1 MSTSFSRSVR
11 NAGMI
16 GAFVMAPCLAI
27 NPGLVSAAE
36 TIKAIVTTA
45 PNVPPPITRTVPAN
59 VIVELEAHE
68 WVGKLSDDNNYKFW
82 GFGTA
87 GAAGTVPG
95 PMIRVMVGDTVEIRL
110 KNDKNSQE
118 SHNIDFHAVTG
129 PGGGAAMLN
138 TEPGQESRLRF
149 KALNVGLYFYHCAT
163 AGAKI
168 FTGSPSIPEHIAN
181 GMYGGILVEPV
192 GGLKKVD
199 KEFYV
204 VQSEF
209 YTKPGKKGDTL
220 EFSFENGL
228 AEHPSHVVFNGMA
241 GALVKNPLQAKVGD
255 IVRMFY
261 VNAGPNHVAS
271 WHIIGEI
278 FDRVYPEGSLTTAPL
293 EGLQTT
299 VVPAGGSSMAEFK
312 VEVPGTYLN
321 VDHSIFRIAKG
332 AVGLLKVDGPESPD
346 IYKGLK

>member
-1 MSTSFSRSVR
+1 MSISFSRNLR
-11 NAGMI
+11 NAGLI
-16 GAFVMAPCLAI
+16 SAFVIAPCLAI
-27 NPGLVSAAE
+27 APGGASAME
-36 TIKAIVTTA
+36 TIKAVVTAA
-45 PNVPPPITRTVPAN
+45 PNAPPPITRKEAAN
-59 VIVELEAHE
+59 VIVELEAGE

-82 GFGTA
+82 GFN
-87 GAAGTVPG
+87 GTVPG
-95 PMIRVMVGDTVEIRL
+95 PMVRVMVGDTVEIHL
-110 KNDKNSQE
+110 KNKADSKE

-138 TEPGQESRLRF
+138 TEPGQESKLRF
-149 KALNVGLYFYHCAT
+149 KALNAGLYFYHCAT
-163 AGAKI
+163 A
-168 FTGSPSIPEHIAN
+168 SPSIPEHIAN
-181 GMYGGILVEPV
+181 GMYGAILVEPV
-192 GGLKKVD
+192 GGLKHVD

-209 YTKPGKKGDTL
+209 YTKDGKKGETL

-241 GALVKNPLQAKVGD
+241 GALIKNPLKAKVGD
-255 IVRMFY
+255 TIRMFY
-261 VNAGPNHVAS
+261 INAGPNHVAS

-312 VEVPGTYLN
+312 VEVPGTYIN

-332 AVGLLKVDGPESPD
+332 AVGLLKVEGAEQPD
-346 IYKGLK
+346 IYKGMK

>member
-1 MSTSFSRSVR
+1 MSISFSRNLR
-11 NAGMI
+11 NAGLI
-16 GAFVMAPCLAI
+16 SAFVIAPCLAI
-27 NPGLVSAAE
+27 APGAASAME
-36 TIKAIVTTA
+36 TIKAVVTAA
-45 PNVPPPITRTVPAN
+45 PNAPPPITRKEAAN
-59 VIVELEAHE
+59 VIVELEAGE

-82 GFGTA
+82 GFN
-87 GAAGTVPG
+87 GTVPG
-95 PMIRVMVGDTVEIRL
+95 PMVRVMVGDTVEIHL
-110 KNDKNSQE
+110 KNKADSKE

-138 TEPGQESRLRF
+138 TEPGQESKLRF
-149 KALNVGLYFYHCAT
+149 KALNAGLYFYHCAT
-163 AGAKI
+163 A
-168 FTGSPSIPEHIAN
+168 SPSIPEHIAN
-181 GMYGGILVEPV
+181 GMYGAILVEPV
-192 GGLKKVD
+192 GGLKHVD

-209 YTKPGKKGDTL
+209 YTKEGKKGETL

-228 AEHPSHVVFNGMA
+228 AESPSHVVFNGNA
-241 GALVKNPLQAKVGD
+241 QSLIKNPLKAKVGD
-255 IVRMFY
+255 TIRMFY
-261 VNAGPNHVAS
+261 INAGPNHVAS

-332 AVGLLKVDGPESPD
+332 AVGLLKVEGAEQPD

>member
-1 MSTSFSRSVR
+1 MSISFSRNLR
-11 NAGMI
+11 NAGLI
-16 GAFVMAPCLAI
+16 SAFVIAPCLAI
-27 NPGLVSAAE
+27 APGAASAME
-36 TIKAIVTTA
+36 TIKAVVTAA
-45 PNVPPPITRTVPAN
+45 PNAPPPITRKEAAN
-59 VIVELEAHE
+59 VIVELEAGE

-82 GFGTA
+82 GFN
-87 GAAGTVPG
+87 GTVPG
-95 PMIRVMVGDTVEIRL
+95 PMVRVMVGDTVEIHL
-110 KNDKNSQE
+110 KNKADSKE

-138 TEPGQESRLRF
+138 TEPGQESKLRF
-149 KALNVGLYFYHCAT
+149 KALNAGLYFYHCAT
-163 AGAKI
+163 A
-168 FTGSPSIPEHIAN
+168 SPSIPEHIAN
-181 GMYGGILVEPV
+181 GMYGAILVEPV

-209 YTKPGKKGDTL
+209 YTKEGKKGETL

-228 AEHPSHVVFNGMA
+228 MEHPSHVVFNGNA
-241 GALVKNPLQAKVGD
+241 QSLIKNPLKAKVGD
-255 IVRMFY
+255 TIRMFY
-261 VNAGPNHVAS
+261 INAGPNHVAS

-293 EGLQTT
+293 ESLQTT

-332 AVGLLKVDGPESPD
+332 AVGLLKVEGAEQPE
-346 IYKGLK
+346 IYKGMK

>member
-1 MSTSFSRSVR
+1 MSISFSRNLR
-11 NAGMI
+11 NAGLI
-16 GAFVMAPCLAI
+16 SAFVIAPCLAI
-27 NPGLVSAAE
+27 APGAASAME
-36 TIKAIVTTA
+36 TIKAVVTAA
-45 PNVPPPITRTVPAN
+45 PNAPPPITRKEAAN
-59 VIVELEAHE
+59 VIVELEAGE

-82 GFGTA
+82 GFN
-87 GAAGTVPG
+87 GTVPG
-95 PMIRVMVGDTVEIRL
+95 PMVRVMVGDTVEIHL
-110 KNDKNSQE
+110 KNKADSKE

-138 TEPGQESRLRF
+138 TEPGQESKLRF
-149 KALNVGLYFYHCAT
+149 KALNAGLYFYHCAT
-163 AGAKI
+163 A
-168 FTGSPSIPEHIAN
+168 SPSIPEHIAN
-181 GMYGGILVEPV
+181 GMYGAILVEPV

-209 YTKPGKKGDTL
+209 YTKEGKKGETL

-228 AEHPSHVVFNGMA
+228 MEHPSHVVFNGNA
-241 GALVKNPLQAKVGD
+241 QSLIKNPLKAKVGD
-255 IVRMFY
+255 TIRMFY
-261 VNAGPNHVAS
+261 INAGPNLVAS

-278 FDRVYPEGSLTTAPL
+278 FDRVYMHGSLTTAPL

-299 VVPAGGSSMAEFK
+299 LVPAGGSSVAEFK

-332 AVGLLKVDGPESPD
+332 AVGLLKVEGAEQPD

>member
-1 MSTSFSRSVR
+1 MSISFSRNLR
-11 NAGMI
+11 NAGLI
-16 GAFVMAPCLAI
+16 SAFVIAPCLALA
-27 NPGLVSAAE
+27 PGAASAME
-36 TIKAIVTTA
+36 TIKAVVTAA
-45 PNVPPPITRTVPAN
+45 PNAPPPITRKEAAN
-59 VIVELEAHE
+59 VIVELEAGE

-82 GFGTA
+82 GFN
-87 GAAGTVPG
+87 GTVPG
-95 PMIRVMVGDTVEIRL
+95 PMVRVMVGDTVEIHL
-110 KNDKNSQE
+110 KNKADSKE

-138 TEPGQESRLRF
+138 TEPGQESKLRF
-149 KALNVGLYFYHCAT
+149 KALNAGLYFYHCAT
-163 AGAKI
+163 A
-168 FTGSPSIPEHIAN
+168 SPSIPEHIAN
-181 GMYGGILVEPV
+181 GMYGAILVEPV

-209 YTKPGKKGDTL
+209 YTKDGKKGETL

-228 AEHPSHVVFNGMA
+228 AEHPSHVVFNGNA
-241 GALVKNPLQAKVGD
+241 HSLVKNPLKAKVGD
-255 IVRMFY
+255 TIRMFY
-261 VNAGPNHVAS
+261 INAGPNHVAS

-332 AVGLLKVDGPESPD
+332 AVGLLKVEGPEQPE

>member
-1 MSTSFSRSVR
+1 MSISFSRNLR
-11 NAGMI
+11 NAGLI
-16 GAFVMAPCLAI
+16 SAFVITPCLALA
-27 NPGLVSAAE
+27 PGAASAME
-36 TIKAIVTTA
+36 TIKAVVTAA
-45 PNVPPPITRTVPAN
+45 PNAPPPITRKEAAN
-59 VIVELEAHE
+59 VIVELEASE

-82 GFGTA
+82 GFN
-87 GAAGTVPG
+87 GTVPG
-95 PMIRVMVGDTVEIRL
+95 PMVRVMVGDTVEIHL
-110 KNDKNSQE
+110 KNKADSKE

-138 TEPGQESRLRF
+138 TEPGQESKLRF
-149 KALNVGLYFYHCAT
+149 KALNAGLYFYHCAT
-163 AGAKI
+163 A
-168 FTGSPSIPEHIAN
+168 SPSIPEHIAN
-181 GMYGGILVEPV
+181 GMYGAILVEPV

-209 YTKPGKKGDTL
+209 YTKDGKKGETL

-228 AEHPSHVVFNGMA
+228 AEHPSHVVFNGNA
-241 GALVKNPLQAKVGD
+241 HSLVKNPLKAKVGD
-255 IVRMFY
+255 TIRMFY
-261 VNAGPNHVAS
+261 INAGPNHVAS

-332 AVGLLKVDGPESPD
+332 AVGLLKVEGAEQPD

>member
-1 MSTSFSRSVR
+1 MSISFSRNLR
-11 NAGMI
+11 NAGLI
-16 GAFVMAPCLAI
+16 SAFVIAPCLAI
-27 NPGLVSAAE
+27 APGAASAME
-36 TIKAIVTTA
+36 TIKAVVTAA
-45 PNVPPPITRTVPAN
+45 PNVPPPITRHEAAN
-59 VIVELEAHE
+59 VIVELEAGE

-82 GFGTA
+82 GFN
-87 GAAGTVPG
+87 GTVPG
-95 PMIRVMVGDTVEIRL
+95 PMVRVMVGDTVEIHL
-110 KNDKNSQE
+110 KNKADSKE

-138 TEPGQESRLRF
+138 TEPGQESKLRF
-149 KALNVGLYFYHCAT
+149 KALNAGLYFYHCAT
-163 AGAKI
+163 A
-168 FTGSPSIPEHIAN
+168 SPSIPEHIAN
-181 GMYGGILVEPV
+181 GMYGAILVEPV
-192 GGLKKVD
+192 GGLKHVD

-209 YTKPGKKGDTL
+209 YTKDGKKGETL

-228 AEHPSHVVFNGMA
+228 AEHPSHVVFNGKA
-241 GALVKNPLQAKVGD
+241 GALVKNPLKAKVGD
-255 IVRMFY
+255 TIRMFY
-261 VNAGPNHVAS
+261 INAGPNLVAS

-278 FDRVYPEGSLTTAPL
+278 FDRVYMHGSLTTAPL

-299 VVPAGGSSMAEFK
+299 LVPAGGSSMAEFK

-332 AVGLLKVDGPESPD
+332 AVGLLKVEGPEQPD

>member
-1 MSTSFSRSVR
+1 MSISFSRNLR
-11 NAGMI
+11 NAGLI
-16 GAFVMAPCLAI
+16 SAFVIAPCLALA
-27 NPGLVSAAE
+27 PGAASAME
-36 TIKAIVTTA
+36 TIKAVVTAA
-45 PNVPPPITRTVPAN
+45 PNAPPPITRKEAAN
-59 VIVELEAHE
+59 VIVELEAGE

-82 GFGTA
+82 GFN
-87 GAAGTVPG
+87 GTVPG
-95 PMIRVMVGDTVEIRL
+95 PMVRVMVGDTVEIHL
-110 KNDKNSQE
+110 KNKADSKE

-138 TEPGQESRLRF
+138 TEPGQESKLRF
-149 KALNVGLYFYHCAT
+149 KALNAGLYFYHCAT
-163 AGAKI
+163 A
-168 FTGSPSIPEHIAN
+168 SPSIPEHIAN
-181 GMYGGILVEPV
+181 GMYGAILVEPV

-209 YTKPGKKGDTL
+209 YTKDGKKGETL

-241 GALVKNPLQAKVGD
+241 GALIKNPLQAKVGD
-255 IVRMFY
+255 TVRMFY

-299 VVPAGGSSMAEFK
+299 VVPSGGSSMAEFK

-332 AVGLLKVDGPESPD
+332 AVGLLKVEGPEQPE